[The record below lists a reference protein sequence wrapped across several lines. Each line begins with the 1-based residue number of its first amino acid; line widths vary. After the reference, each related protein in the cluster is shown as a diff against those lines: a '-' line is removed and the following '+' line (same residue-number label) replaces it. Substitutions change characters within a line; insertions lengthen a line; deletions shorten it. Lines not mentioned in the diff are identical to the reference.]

1 MLLLLLLLSLLIV
14 LVELRV
20 LAYAYRK
27 IGVPPRYVFAVLLL
41 TLAGGHVNIPLY
53 AVPVEQL
60 APPQEVQR
68 FGRTYHVRDTVREG
82 FTVVGINVGG
92 ALIPIAVS
100 IYLLRRT
107 RLYVPMVLGLAAV
120 ALVVHGLAEVVPGV
134 GIAVPML
141 VPPLAAAAIALV
153 VAFRHAPPVVYV
165 AGSMGALIGADLT
178 NLWRIGEL
186 GAPWSPSAGPARST
200 ASS

>member
-1 MLLLLLLLSLLIV
+1 MIHRAL
-14 LVELRV
+14 
-20 LAYAYRK
+20 
-27 IGVPPRYVFAVLLL
+27 GQPWMLLL

-60 APPQEVQR
+60 ASPQEVQR
-68 FGRTYHVRDTVREG
+68 FGRTYHVPDAVREG

-100 IYLLRRT
+100 IYLVRRT

-153 VAFRHAPPVVYV
+153 VAFRQAPPVAYL
-165 AGSMGALIGADLT
+165 AGSMGALIGADLM

-186 GAPWSPSAGPARST
+186 GAPVVSIGGAGTLDGVFLTGIIAGLL
-200 ASS
+200 A